1 MFNNHQDNR
10 QVNLYDALSN
20 SYKPLKEQDKFYI
33 KKGYK
38 VDKQLSDR
46 FHQVLWSPSQ
56 RKLLFTVAGS
66 RTGVDW
72 LINDPMLALGG
83 IKNTLRYNTAK
94 DALTEAK
101 KKYQPAST
109 VVAGHSL
116 GSRIASGIAGSSD
129 KIYTYNGGHSLNNKI
144 RNNETAI
151 RVQGDLVSALGSG
164 NQKMNTIENKNWF
177 HDPYRSHNLDH
188 LKDKNIFV

>member
-10 QVNLYDALSN
+10 QVNLYDVLNN
-20 SYKPLKEQDKFYI
+20 SYKPLKDQDRFYI
-33 KKGYK
+33 KHGYK
-38 VDKQLSDR
+38 VDKALSDR
-46 FHQVLWSPSQ
+46 FHNVLWSPSQ
-56 RKLLFTVAGS
+56 KKMIFTVAGS
-66 RTGVDW
+66 RTLVDW

-94 DALTEAK
+94 EALEEAK
-101 KKYQPAST
+101 KKYNPANT

-116 GSRIASGIAGSSD
+116 GARIASGIAGSSD

-144 RNNETAI
+144 RNNENAI

-164 NQKMNTIENKNWF
+164 NQKMNTIENKNWI

-188 LKDKNIFV
+188 LKDKKIFV